1 MVEGRRRASG
11 VSAHRRAPY
20 LVAAAAVGAIGF
32 SVLAPSAQADD
43 GTGQLANRQAA
54 LILAE
59 ASTPEASA
67 HDTNGT
73 TDSAQALSAAV
84 VARARSRAIAATH
97 SPPPP
102 PVPAQQF
109 PATPGGFRAYAL
121 SQVGAAQFSCL
132 NPLWERESHWRPDAH
147 NPASTAYGIPQLLD
161 GTWRYTGVAKTSN
174 GFRQVDAGIAYLRR
188 AYPGGPCGAWAHEQ
202 AVGWY

>member
-1 MVEGRRRASG
+1 MAERRRGARGMSP
-11 VSAHRRAPY
+11 HRRVPF
-20 LVAAAAVGAIGF
+20 LIGAAAVGAIGV

-43 GTGQLANRQAA
+43 GSGHIANRQAA

-67 HDTNGT
+67 QDTNGS
-73 TDSAQALSAAV
+73 TDSAQALSATV
-84 VARARSRAIAATH
+84 VARARSRTLAATH
-97 SPPPP
+97 SPARPP
-102 PVPAQQF
+102 AAARQF
-109 PATPGGFRAYAL
+109 PATQDGFRAYAL
-121 SQVGAAQFSCL
+121 GQVGAAQFGCL
-132 NPLWERESHWRPDAH
+132 NPLWERESHWRPDAR

-161 GTWRYTGVAKTSN
+161 GTWRYTGVAKTSD

>member
-1 MVEGRRRASG
+1 MSP
-11 VSAHRRAPY
+11 HRRVPF
-20 LVAAAAVGAIGF
+20 LVGAAAVGAIGV
-32 SVLAPSAQADD
+32 SVLTPSAQADD
-43 GTGQLANRQAA
+43 GTGQIANRQAA

-59 ASTPEASA
+59 ASAPSA
-67 HDTNGT
+67 TDAQDANGT

-84 VARARSRAIAATH
+84 VARARSRTLAATRSPAH
-97 SPPPP
+97 SPAAAP
-102 PVPAQQF
+102 QF
-109 PATPGGFRAYAL
+109 AATPDGFRAYAL

-132 NPLWERESHWRPDAH
+132 NPLWERESHWRPEAH
-147 NPASTAYGIPQLLD
+147 NPASSAYGIAQLLD
-161 GTWRYTGVAKTSN
+161 GTWRYTGLAKTSN